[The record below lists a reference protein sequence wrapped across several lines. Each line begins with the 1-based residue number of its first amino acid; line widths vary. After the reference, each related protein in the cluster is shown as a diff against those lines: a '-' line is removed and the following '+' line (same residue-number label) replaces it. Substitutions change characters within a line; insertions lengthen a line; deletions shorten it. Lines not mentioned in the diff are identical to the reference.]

1 MSDSVKK
8 FLRDVTQKQRL
19 QKNTKSLDAVT
30 SKFNKATLSG
40 EPQLL
45 TSGKYSKINGDTI
58 EDGKMLVEYY
68 IYVKDNAGSADKLVL
83 DRSLK
88 AEVSTV
94 LPDSLRPEGVLS
106 GRRPSLIFS
115 NYSELNRMT
124 SGLNKHGMILL
135 ILADIA
141 IRARIMLGKKPEPGS
156 LLDYKSNMDMVE
168 GKIGFK

>member
-1 MSDSVKK
+1 
-8 FLRDVTQKQRL
+8 
-19 QKNTKSLDAVT
+19 
-30 SKFNKATLSG
+30 
-40 EPQLL
+40 
-45 TSGKYSKINGDTI
+45 
-58 EDGKMLVEYY
+58 MLVEYY

-94 LPDSLRPEGVLS
+94 FPDRLRPEGTLT

-135 ILADIA
+135 INN
-141 IRARIMLGKKPEPGS
+141 RTW
-156 LLDYKSNMDMVE
+156 
-168 GKIGFK
+168 F